1 MNSNLKLMLYN
12 VTGLRKKVESIKK
25 YMDKHKIDLCLITE
39 TWIKNIDFSP
49 KGLFAASM
57 CGIQCVRGQ
66 AGTGFFMNEEKWKG
80 RIKIVE
86 QDNNKGLFSII
97 EMMNLS
103 VVVVYL
109 PPSLNV
115 EEVASILTQILDKV
129 ERNTK
134 AQVII
139 GGDFNCKIAQLN
151 NGHYCERGRYVNTEM
166 VSRGYELQNKAGQYT
181 NFMSGSAPATIDL
194 WWTNCP
200 STDCETSVEQSEY
213 LGRSSHKPV
222 LLSIKQLQG
231 IAPNEITRRRILR
244 SERLM
249 DYNVREEVRRNS
261 TANIESLTAEMT
273 EHLKTWK
280 SMEGSKN
287 HSREWAAKIN
297 SSFEKKLC
305 KIINENIKNVCG
317 MKTVFS
323 KKSKIIENNSTI
335 QMANRINS
343 LTKLISKFPQKE
355 YLYKKRDSVL
365 TELERERDKIK
376 LKAFEDFDN
385 SIAFLRK
392 PEQQKLFKR
401 IIKTRIGDNELG
413 LDDSIDSMKGA
424 EKYFTSLYR
433 NEKVTKTHNGF
444 NWNKDDEEVENM
456 ANEIF
461 TKGAICEFVK
471 FSPSRKAPGLTGIT
485 NEIIRALCP
494 GIIDLL
500 VIWFKYSFITGT
512 VPCGWQKALIIP
524 IFKKGDKTQIQNYR
538 PIALLE
544 NFRKLF
550 EKCLAM
556 HVRNNMIPLEI
567 MQGGFQPQRGTLDQI
582 ACLENIMLSYR
593 KVYRKNPVV
602 CFLDIKAAY
611 DTVDRS
617 ILYDNC
623 IEKNISYHVVE
634 LLRQLFDF
642 NRASVKIKEQ
652 TSSSFTMP
660 SGLQQGSILSPLLY
674 SIFVDK
680 LITELKK
687 GPGLQ
692 YEKNQKANCLLY
704 ADDIALVARNQSE
717 MNSLLKIAECVSSKK
732 HFQFNLSKCAYVN
745 QERIS
750 LWLCGQ
756 KITKVGMFTYLGI
769 QVNAKGIDTKAHIK
783 ECREKMKRTALFFTR
798 IGLNGKGYRLGTKVT
813 FYKTFIRS
821 KMEYGIAVMK
831 VKKKEKKVIESIQYE
846 ILCKLFSVST
856 KSSYATL
863 QIITGLISMN
873 TRIEILKA
881 RWLARYNKLKN
892 SEEML
897 LPKIE
902 KWSEEIGI
910 VSVMNKI
917 VLESTLQITI
927 ENFREEIKTIHN
939 DYFGS
944 IIQNAGFFK
953 KCLTVELDGQKLQ
966 RFLKA
971 KIIPKKEIQIICL
984 FLLNKFPCKPNIC
997 KICSEKLSS
1006 FHLVNCNLTVW
1017 ENLNEKLTNQFKIRT
1032 NFNINEKLENNSLLP
1047 YITLKF
1053 VCQLSSMKCRKEI
1066 TNDLVKNISLSFS
1079 NCIQVKNYNLN

>member
-12 VTGLRKKVESIKK
+12 ATGLRKKVESIKK
-25 YMDKHKIDLCLITE
+25 YMDKHEIDLCLITE
-39 TWIKNIDFSP
+39 TWVKNIDFIP
-49 KGLFAASM
+49 KGLFAASIYGM
-57 CGIQCVRGQ
+57 QCVRGQ

-80 RIKIVE
+80 KIRIVE

-97 EMMNLS
+97 EIMNLI

-115 EEVASILTQILDKV
+115 EEVASILAPILDKV
-129 ERNTK
+129 ERNAK
-134 AQVII
+134 SQVII

-151 NGHYCERGRYVNTEM
+151 DGVYCERGRYVNAEM
-166 VSRGYELQNKAGQYT
+166 FSRGYELQNRAGQYT
-181 NFMSGSAPATIDL
+181 NFMSGCAPATIDL
-194 WWTNCP
+194 WWTNC
-200 STDCETSVEQSEY
+200 SSADCETSVEKCEY
-213 LGRSSHKPV
+213 LGRSTHKPV
-222 LLSIKQLQG
+222 ILSIKQLQG
-231 IAPNEITRRRILR
+231 IAPNEITRRRIVR

-249 DYNVREEVRRNS
+249 DNNVREEFRRLS
-261 TANIESLTAEMT
+261 TVNIDSLTAEMT
-273 EHLKTWK
+273 EHLNSWK

-297 SSFEKKLC
+297 SSFEKKMC

-317 MKTVFS
+317 MKTVIS

-335 QMANRINS
+335 QMTNRVNS

-355 YLYKKRDSVL
+355 YLQRKRDSVL
-365 TELERERDKIK
+365 TELEREREKIK

-385 SIAFLRK
+385 SIAYLRK

-401 IIKTRIGDNELG
+401 IIKARIGDNELG
-413 LDDSIDSMKGA
+413 LDDSIDSMKNT

-433 NEKVTKTHNGF
+433 NENVTKIHNGF
-444 NWNKDDEEVENM
+444 NWNKDDEELEKI

-461 TKGAICEFVK
+461 AKEVIGEFVK
-471 FSPSRKAPGLTGIT
+471 IAPLRKAPGLTGIT
-485 NEIIRALCP
+485 NEFIRALCP

-500 VIWFKYSFITGT
+500 VVWFKFSFITGT

-524 IFKKGDKTQIQNYR
+524 IFKKGDKTQVQNYR

-550 EKCLAM
+550 EKCLAVHIRKTM
-556 HVRNNMIPLEI
+556 VPLEI
-567 MQGGFQPQRGTLDQI
+567 LQGGFQPERGTLDQI

-593 KVYRKNPVV
+593 KVYRRNPVV
-602 CFLDIKAAY
+602 SFLDIRAAY

-623 IEKNISYHVVE
+623 IEKKISFHVVE

-652 TSSSFTMP
+652 ISSSFTMP
-660 SGLQQGSILSPLLY
+660 CGLQQGSILSPLLY

-704 ADDIALVARNQSE
+704 ADDIVLVARNQSE
-717 MNSLLKIAECVSSKK
+717 MNTLLKIAECVSRRK

-745 QERIS
+745 KEKIS

-756 KITKVGMFTYLGI
+756 KITKVEVFTYLGI
-769 QVNAKGIDTKAHIK
+769 QVNAKGIDVKAHIK
-783 ECREKMKRTALFFTR
+783 ESKEKMKRTALFFTR
-798 IGLNGKGYRLGTKVT
+798 MGLNGKGYRLSTKVT

-821 KMEYGIAVMK
+821 RMEYGIAIMK
-831 VKKKEKKVIESIQYE
+831 VKKKERKVIERIQYE
-846 ILCKLFSVST
+846 ILCKLVSVST

-863 QIITGLISMN
+863 QIITGL
-873 TRIEILKA
+873 L
-881 RWLARYNKLKN
+881 
-892 SEEML
+892 
-897 LPKIE
+897 
-902 KWSEEIGI
+902 
-910 VSVMNKI
+910 
-917 VLESTLQITI
+917 
-927 ENFREEIKTIHN
+927 
-939 DYFGS
+939 
-944 IIQNAGFFK
+944 
-953 KCLTVELDGQKLQ
+953 
-966 RFLKA
+966 
-971 KIIPKKEIQIICL
+971 
-984 FLLNKFPCKPNIC
+984 
-997 KICSEKLSS
+997 
-1006 FHLVNCNLTVW
+1006 
-1017 ENLNEKLTNQFKIRT
+1017 
-1032 NFNINEKLENNSLLP
+1032 
-1047 YITLKF
+1047 
-1053 VCQLSSMKCRKEI
+1053 
-1066 TNDLVKNISLSFS
+1066 
-1079 NCIQVKNYNLN
+1079 